1 MALRPCYDAKKL
13 RNFEGVAVPM
23 VHIKITG
30 RSGEERQVEASDG
43 EVLMDI
49 LRDNDFNVLGT
60 CGGMASCGTCHI
72 YVDSAWMDKLGEQPE
87 DEQYMLE
94 ALAEV
99 VEVRDCSRLSCQ
111 ITVTDAMDGLTIEVA
126 PEA

>member
-1 MALRPCYDAKKL
+1 MLQ
-13 RNFEGVAVPM
+13 
-23 VHIKITG
+23 ITVTD
-30 RSGEERQVEASDG
+30 RSGEQRQVEASDG

-49 LRDNDFNVLGT
+49 LRDNDFDVLGT

-72 YVDSAWMDKLGEQPE
+72 YVGPSWKDRLGEQPE

-111 ITVTDAMDGLTIEVA
+111 VTLTEAMNGLTIEVA
-126 PEA
+126 PEV

>member
-1 MALRPCYDAKKL
+1 
-13 RNFEGVAVPM
+13 M
-23 VHIKITG
+23 VQINVTARG
-30 RSGEERQVEASDG
+30 GEARLIEASDG

-49 LRDNDFNVLGT
+49 LRDNDFDVAGT

-72 YVDSAWMDKLGEQPE
+72 YVAPAWKDKLGEQPE

-99 VEVRDCSRLSCQ
+99 VDVRDSSRLSCQ
-111 ITVTDAMDGLTIEVA
+111 ITVTDAMDGLAIEVA

>member
-1 MALRPCYDAKKL
+1 
-13 RNFEGVAVPM
+13 M
-23 VHIKITG
+23 VRIKITG
-30 RSGEERQVEASDG
+30 RGGEERLVEASEG

-49 LRDNDFNVLGT
+49 LRDNDFDILGT

-72 YVDSAWMDKLGEQPE
+72 YVEPGWKDKLGEQPE

-99 VEVRDCSRLSCQ
+99 VEVREGSRLSCQ
-111 ITVTDAMDGLTIEVA
+111 ITVTDALDGLAITVA